1 MDEKDLAEMM
11 KRNPELQIDA
21 SVTAVRDEPKPEYN
35 TGGVLAS
42 GVRAEIEGKEV
53 FYPVI
58 TDDEIH
64 VYQPDPYKL
73 AGRLIPSPH
82 TLTAVGDITKAGLDF
97 KSKTE
102 REAWHEW
109 LPTIE
114 HVKAEYEPMNLKVAG
129 ANYTPDIVLL
139 RPDGRI
145 WFIEVKGAG
154 GWKAYK
160 SGRSSKRSLK
170 QCSRYYAW
178 LGDFYLLMKI
188 PKKEGGGWHFEQ
200 Y

>member
-1 MDEKDLAEMM
+1 MVDEKELARWMRENPDL
-11 KRNPELQIDA
+11 KIDT
-21 SVTAVRDEPKPEYN
+21 SSTAVRDEPKPIYDVNE
-35 TGGVLAS
+35 
-42 GVRAEIEGKEV
+42 E
-53 FYPVI
+53 
-58 TDDEIH
+58 
-64 VYQPDPYKL
+64 
-73 AGRLIPSPH
+73 AGRLFVRYGRPEAHIAMTPADSEA
-82 TLTAVGDITKAGLDF
+82 LKLFNITAVGDITKAGLDF

-102 REAWHEW
+102 REVWYEW

-114 HVKAEYEPMNLKVAG
+114 YVRAEYEPMNLKVAG

-160 SGRSSKRSLK
+160 SGRSSRRSLK

-188 PKKEGGGWHFEQ
+188 PKKDGGGWHFEQ